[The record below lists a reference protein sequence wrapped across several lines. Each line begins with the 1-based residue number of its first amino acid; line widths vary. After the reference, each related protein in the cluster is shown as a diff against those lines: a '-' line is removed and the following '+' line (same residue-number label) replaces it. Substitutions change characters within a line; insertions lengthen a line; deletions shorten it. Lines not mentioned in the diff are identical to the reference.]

1 MAFRSMQRRNRHD
14 RQSIVTAK
22 SAAPPLKSRLY
33 EGTVMHQRLRP
44 VRHRF
49 SYRVFSV
56 LLDLDE
62 LPLIERR
69 MRLLRVERPGL
80 LSFRA
85 KDHGARDGS
94 PLKPWAEAR
103 FAEAGIG
110 PPARI
115 ELLCFPRLWGFVFN
129 PLSVYFAYDAGD
141 DLIGVLYEVKNTFGG
156 QHAYVL
162 PADAA
167 TRGADGRVRHAV
179 DKSFYVS
186 PFIDMAASYHFA
198 LRPPRETLDL
208 VIRETGP
215 EGLFFTASQN
225 GQMRPLDDRLLAACL
240 LRNLAMTFKVIGGI
254 HVEALRLWLKGA
266 PYHPKAAEPIDG

>member
-1 MAFRSMQRRNRHD
+1 MTDSRPVGNG
-14 RQSIVTAK
+14 VTADGG
-22 SAAPPLKSRLY
+22 APPLKSRLY
-33 EGTVMHQRLRP
+33 EGSVMHQRLRP

-49 SYRVFSV
+49 SYRVFSL

-62 LPLIERR
+62 LPLIGQRL
-69 MRLLRVERPGL
+69 RLLRIERPGV

-94 PLKPWAEAR
+94 PLKPWALSQ
-103 FAEAGIG
+103 FAAAGIG
-110 PPARI
+110 SVARI

-129 PLSVYFAYDAGD
+129 PLSVYFAYATSGD
-141 DLIGVLYEVKNTFGG
+141 LVGVLYEVKNTFGG

-167 TRGADGRVRHAV
+167 TRGADGRIRHGV

-186 PFIDMAASYHFA
+186 PFIDMTASYHFA
-198 LRPPRETLDL
+198 LLPPTATLEL

-215 EGLFFTASQN
+215 EGLFFTASQS
-225 GQMRPLDDRLLAACL
+225 GKMRPLDDRSLLACL

-266 PYHPKAAEPIDG
+266 PYHPKAAEQIDG

>member
-1 MAFRSMQRRNRHD
+1 MIGSRPLGNGETVKGA
-14 RQSIVTAK
+14 V
-22 SAAPPLKSRLY
+22 PPLKSRLY

-49 SYRVFSV
+49 RYRVFSL

-62 LPLIERR
+62 LELIGHR
-69 MRLLRVERPGL
+69 MRLLRIERAGV

-110 PPARI
+110 PAVRI
-115 ELLCFPRLWGFVFN
+115 ELLCFPRLWGFAFN
-129 PLSVYFAYDAGD
+129 PLSVYFAYAGTD
-141 DLIGVLYEVKNTFGG
+141 ELLGVLYEVKNTFGG

-162 PADAA
+162 PADSA
-167 TRGADGRVRHAV
+167 TRAADGRVRHSV

-186 PFIDMAASYHFA
+186 PFIDMTASYHFA
-198 LRPPRETLDL
+198 LLPPNETLEL

-215 EGLFFTASQN
+215 EGLFFTAVQN
-225 GQMRPLDDRLLAACL
+225 GQMRPLDDRSLAACL
-240 LRNLAMTFKVIGGI
+240 LRNPAMTFKVIGGI

-266 PYHPKAAEPIDG
+266 PYHPKAAEQIDG